1 MQLLLEFFPLVAFLV
16 AYKLGDIY
24 VATATL
30 MATMVLSLGL
40 SWLKMR
46 RVPPMLLGS
55 TVLVLVLGTAT
66 LVMRSNRFI
75 QWKPSVFLWLLAVA
89 FLASAFIGKQT
100 LAQRMLQPMLG
111 DSQLER
117 REWLQ
122 LNSAWVLYGLIFGL
136 INIVVAYNASES
148 TWVTI
153 KIFGLLGS
161 MFLFLLAQIYW
172 LHRRGKLAL

>member
-1 MQLLLEFFPLVAFLV
+1 
-16 AYKLGDIY
+16 
-24 VATATL
+24 
-30 MATMVLSLGL
+30 
-40 SWLKMR
+40 
-46 RVPPMLLGS
+46 
-55 TVLVLVLGTAT
+55 
-66 LVMRSNRFI
+66 
-75 QWKPSVFLWLLAVA
+75 
-89 FLASAFIGKQT
+89 
-100 LAQRMLQPMLG
+100 MLG

-136 INIVVAYNASES
+136 INIVVAYNASEA

>member
-24 VATATL
+24 TATATL
-30 MATMVLSLGL
+30 MVAMVLSLGL
-40 SWLKMR
+40 SWFKAR
-46 RVPPMLLGS
+46 RMPPMLLGS

-75 QWKPSVFLWLLAVA
+75 QWKPSVFLWLLAIA
-89 FLASAFIGKQT
+89 FLGSAFIGKQT

>member
-24 VATATL
+24 TATATL
-30 MATMVLSLGL
+30 MVAMVLSLGL
-40 SWLKMR
+40 SWLKAR
-46 RVPPMLLGS
+46 RMPPMLLGS

-75 QWKPSVFLWLLAVA
+75 QWKPSVFLWLLAIA
-89 FLASAFIGKQT
+89 FLGSAFIGKQT